1 MRGIA
6 CSVVDCD
13 FHTDSQVSRHVP
25 LHFKMKLLEIH
36 TNAVHFVHVGGN
48 HQHGDKREDVHD
60 VEILRVRRAN
70 SIQLERLS
78 EAKTTKERYEILK
91 GLGIVETVVI
101 D

>member
-1 MRGIA
+1 ML
-6 CSVVDCD
+6 
-13 FHTDSQVSRHVP
+13 VP
-25 LHFKMKLLEIH
+25 IHFKVKLLEVH
-36 TNAVHFVHVGGN
+36 TRAVHLHVGGN

-78 EAKTTKERYEILK
+78 EAKTTKERYQILK